1 MKRADLRWAVLR
13 IEGTNSEDES
23 VRVLRETGVQA
34 EAVHLKQLTGDDVT
48 PDERRRLSDFD
59 GLWVAGGFSAGD
71 YIRAG
76 AILAARMKS
85 RLGAELKEFVE
96 AGKPVLGI
104 CNGAQV
110 LVECG
115 LVPSGAGV
123 ELALARNR
131 MPGRS
136 GYQSR
141 WIYTRT
147 EPSPCVFTKHLPKG
161 TMIPLQVGHGEGR
174 FVSHEKGRITAL
186 KRSGQ
191 APLLYATPA
200 GHVARAWPDNPSG
213 SDGALAAVC
222 NETGNVLAM
231 MPHPDRAQSLGALP
245 PSVVGAW
252 HERREAA
259 RVEGGAALATAP
271 GPGLLLFDGLRRH
284 LEVVQ

>member
-1 MKRADLRWAVLR
+1 MNAHRVAVLQFPGVNCE
-13 IEGTNSEDES
+13 IETVRALQRVGLSGELFLWTRAAES
-23 VRVLRETGVQA
+23 LRDFAAYVL
-34 EAVHLKQLTGDDVT
+34 
-48 PDERRRLSDFD
+48 P
-59 GLWVAGGFSAGD
+59 GGFSYQD
-71 YIRAG
+71 RVRAG
-76 AILAARMKS
+76 ALAAKDPMVAV
-85 RLGAELKEFVE
+85 LYEE
-96 AGKPVLGI
+96 AARGKPVLGI